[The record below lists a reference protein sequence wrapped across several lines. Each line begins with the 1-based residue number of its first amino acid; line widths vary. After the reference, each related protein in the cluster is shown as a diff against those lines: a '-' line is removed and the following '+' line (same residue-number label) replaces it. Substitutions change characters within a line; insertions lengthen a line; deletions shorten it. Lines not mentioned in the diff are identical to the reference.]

1 MNKKVKALIGAS
13 LAIAMSAS
21 VATGATFALFTDRA
35 DVNVEI
41 TAGTVDVDASISNIK
56 LYSMDREQP
65 AMEFENLGTA
75 DINTENNLL
84 TLTNITP
91 GDKVVFDV
99 NLSSTSNVKTKVR
112 TVIADESDNLE
123 LMDGLVIKVNDVEA
137 TVSGTS
143 LASEWVAVDPSAS
156 LASDK
161 MTVSIELPADK
172 GNEYQTKSAKLRIS
186 LEAVQWNGVNEVT
199 TVDGLKN
206 AITEDANVSL
216 SADMTL
222 DDQIVVTDGFTILG
236 NRKSIVQSSTASD
249 KAIFRLDGATED
261 VNIKLE
267 GLKLDG
273 GDGVGA
279 RVLSMHNNTGDV
291 NVVLENCTIDARHY
305 PINIGGGNTGNVT
318 VTIKNCTIT
327 GYSALNVWSN
337 CTINIEDST
346 LIGENYNIYGT
357 GVNAGINNFAT
368 IAINDD
374 ASNVVL
380 NIKDSSV
387 KSLCNEG
394 GAIQY
399 HFYVSDDNGGA
410 TANLTNVK
418 FFTNDV
424 EGAETFL
431 ADSDTRIVINK

>member
-1 MNKKVKALIGAS
+1 MKGLVVKVNNVEAS
-13 LAIAMSAS
+13 LIDAQHTSGW
-21 VATGATFALFTDRA
+21 VTVDPATGLA
-35 DVNVEI
+35 D
-41 TAGTVDVDASISNIK
+41 ADKK
-56 LYSMDREQP
+56 L
-65 AMEFENLGTA
+65 
-75 DINTENNLL
+75 
-84 TLTNITP
+84 
-91 GDKVVFDV
+91 
-99 NLSSTSNVKTKVR
+99 
-112 TVIADESDNLE
+112 
-123 LMDGLVIKVNDVEA
+123 
-137 TVSGTS
+137 
-143 LASEWVAVDPSAS
+143 
-156 LASDK
+156 
-161 MTVSIELPADK
+161 TVSIELPNRGETD
-172 GNEYQTKSAKLRIS
+172 NQYQNKSAKLRIAV
-186 LEAVQWNGVNEVT
+186 EAVQWNGVNDVAT
-199 TVDGLKN
+199 ADDFKAALTKDG
-206 AITEDANVSL
+206 DVSL
-216 SADMTL
+216 DADIAL
-222 DDQIVVTDGFTILG
+222 DNQIVLTESFTVYG
-236 NRKSIVQSSTASD
+236 NGKSIVQSSTASD

-273 GDGVGA
+273 GNGVGA

-318 VTIKNCTIT
+318 VTIKNCTVT

-337 CTINIEDST
+337 CTINIENST

-357 GVNAGINNFAT
+357 GVNAGANNFAT
-368 IAINDD
+368 IAINGG

-380 NIKDSSV
+380 NIKESSV

-399 HFYVSDDNGGA
+399 HFYVDDNGGA